1 MCYVA
6 HCNICCNCMCN
17 SLSLSMLVAECVCI
31 VHVSCRS
38 ATHNHVSC
46 KCVATQLFVE
56 VNLLLFRRLPVPY
69 FGNFKN
75 NIFSGLSSG
84 GRSLHHHTCRRVAAD
99 ARKCAVRLTHR
110 RQGTAWRLASFAT
123 AVRVAPRQNRI
134 RLSCG
139 EGHKKTAA
147 ARFPA

>member
-1 MCYVA
+1 
-6 HCNICCNCMCN
+6 
-17 SLSLSMLVAECVCI
+17 MLQL
-31 VHVSCRS
+31 HVQL
-38 ATHNHVSC
+38 
-46 KCVATQLFVE
+46 VATQLFVE

-69 FGNFKN
+69 FGNFSFFLAYPLVGVRC
-75 NIFSGLSSG
+75 III
-84 GRSLHHHTCRRVAAD
+84 RRRVAAD

-123 AVRVAPRQNRI
+123 AVRVAQRQNRI